1 MEVLRILT
9 LTWAAILVLALAVV
23 LVLVLFYHWRIGT
36 ELERVRERLGRI
48 PEASEPLADLL
59 TPLEERMERV
69 AGDLERSAALLVEAR
84 REVSAGEEEETPAER
99 AG

>member
-9 LTWAAILVLALAVV
+9 LIWAAVLVLALAVV
-23 LVLVLFYHWRIGT
+23 LVLILFYLWRIGT

-48 PEASEPLADLL
+48 PEVSEPLADLL
-59 TPLEERMERV
+59 TPLEERTERI
-69 AGDLERSAALLVEAR
+69 AGDLERSAALLEEAR
-84 REVSAGEEEETPAER
+84 RAVSAGEEGETPAER